1 MVSKFY
7 EYNESQWPWVGVSP
21 PPMFHTYRKNV
32 QKRNSTFLRQKTCT
46 QDALILFFVFVL
58 QNTRLSNKVLFY
70 CACGNWTGTTKFRG
84 CQFKNMFGLILT
96 QKVSG
101 MEVHILFMFIHWR
114 MWKRLK
120 KSIIYLWCW
129 MNHEVVL
136 DHETPTFL
144 EIYNPSSYLYMY
156 HLIKEFFFWLW
167 INFEKNML

>member
-1 MVSKFY
+1 MGGCFSTVDVSYLSK
-7 EYNESQWPWVGVSP
+7 ECPE
-21 PPMFHTYRKNV
+21 K
-32 QKRNSTFLRQKTCT
+32 NSTFLQGKTCT

-58 QNTRLSNKVLFY
+58 QNRRLSNKVSFH
-70 CACGNWTGTTKFRG
+70 CGNCTGTMKFRG
-84 CQFKNMFGLILT
+84 CQFKNMFVFIPT

-144 EIYNPSSYLYMY
+144 KIYNQSSYLYIY
-156 HLIKEFFFWLW
+156 HLFKEIFFLLW